1 LGPTGRGLT
10 QGHPTWTPAKSVSI
24 YGAVMRDFFA
34 RWAPPGSAE
43 PAAVTCNADPL
54 PKLFPI
60 C

>member
-43 PAAVTCNADPL
+43 PAAVTC
-54 PKLFPI
+54 
-60 C
+60 